1 MHIIRNKK
9 IPQNTCNLPPK
20 VVYYKRHKEKGK
32 SESKNLALN
41 SCKIGGKIE
50 EKVESLVKDKI
61 EKIGY
66 ELYDVIYTKEGS
78 NKILR
83 IVIDSEKGISLDDC
97 EKVNNEI
104 KETIDEANPIE
115 EQYFLEI
122 SSPGIERVLRKDKHL
137 EKNIGE
143 EVTIKLF
150 KKDENGKKEYLGKL
164 KDFNQE
170 KIVIEQ
176 EEKDINIERKN
187 ISQIK
192 TVYNW

>member
-1 MHIIRNKK
+1 M
-9 IPQNTCNLPPK
+9 
-20 VVYYKRHKEKGK
+20 
-32 SESKNLALN
+32 A
-41 SCKIGGKIE
+41 KIE

-83 IVIDSEKGISLDDC
+83 IVIDSEKRISLDDC

-122 SSPGIERVLRKDKHL
+122 SSPGIERLLRKDWQLK
-137 EKNIGE
+137 KFKGE
-143 EVTIKLF
+143 EVNIKLF
-150 KKDENGKKEYLGKL
+150 KKDENGKKEYTGTLGDVTENTL
-164 KDFNQE
+164 DVETEGENTTIDR
-170 KIVIEQ
+170 KI
-176 EEKDINIERKN
+176 
-187 ISQIK
+187 ISQVK
-192 TVYNW
+192 TVYTE

>member
-1 MHIIRNKK
+1 M
-9 IPQNTCNLPPK
+9 
-20 VVYYKRHKEKGK
+20 
-32 SESKNLALN
+32 A
-41 SCKIGGKIE
+41 KIE

-104 KETIDEANPIE
+104 KETIDEVNPIE

-122 SSPGIERVLRKDKHL
+122 SSPGIERLLRKDWQLK
-137 EKNIGE
+137 KFKGE
-143 EVTIKLF
+143 EVNIKLF
-150 KKDENGKKEYLGKL
+150 KKDENGKKEYTGTLGDITENTL
-164 KDFNQE
+164 DVEVEGENTTIDR
-170 KIVIEQ
+170 KI
-176 EEKDINIERKN
+176 
-187 ISQIK
+187 ISQVK
-192 TVYNW
+192 TAYTE

>member
-1 MHIIRNKK
+1 M
-9 IPQNTCNLPPK
+9 
-20 VVYYKRHKEKGK
+20 
-32 SESKNLALN
+32 A
-41 SCKIGGKIE
+41 KIE

-66 ELYDVIYTKEGS
+66 EQYDVIYTKEGS

-122 SSPGIERVLRKDKHL
+122 SSPGIERLLRKDWQLK
-137 EKNIGE
+137 KFKGE
-143 EVTIKLF
+143 EVNIKLF
-150 KKDENGKKEYLGKL
+150 KKDENGKKEYTGTLGDVTENTL
-164 KDFNQE
+164 DVETEGENTTIDR
-170 KIVIEQ
+170 KI
-176 EEKDINIERKN
+176 
-187 ISQIK
+187 ISQVK
-192 TVYNW
+192 TVYTE

>member
-1 MHIIRNKK
+1 M
-9 IPQNTCNLPPK
+9 
-20 VVYYKRHKEKGK
+20 
-32 SESKNLALN
+32 A
-41 SCKIGGKIE
+41 KIE

-122 SSPGIERVLRKDKHL
+122 SSPGIERLLRKDWQLRKF
-137 EKNIGE
+137 KGA
-143 EVTIKLF
+143 EVNIKLF
-150 KKDENGKKEYLGKL
+150 KKDENGKKEYVGALGNVTENTL
-164 KDFNQE
+164 DVE
-170 KIVIEQ
+170 TES
-176 EEKDINIERKN
+176 KN
-187 ISQIK
+187 ITIDRKIISQVK
-192 TVYNW
+192 TVYTE